1 MPFARLEGFTKLIAD
16 LPDHPNENMTSTEL
30 KQYWDSSPEELRIA
44 LNVLIDE
51 LESQDGAKSIGV
63 TTIQG
68 LTGDKLQDLLAS
80 LKSYI
85 DNHKNDKRNPHG
97 VTAQLLNVYTKDEL
111 APYLQGGDTSIRE
124 EVFIIVNSNNGD
136 GTFTYKDMNNI
147 QSTGTLTSE
156 GYQIF
161 EFKQGRYDMGL
172 NRVECVVG
180 DTLRR
185 SVISGG
191 LKEINNT
198 SIALTMPEG
207 NGAEITFKY
216 FERIGITGEANLV
229 VGDIKP
235 PFSTGNTVWFKV
247 VE

>member
-1 MPFARLEGFTKLIAD
+1 MPFTKLEKFSKLIAD

-30 KQYWDSSPEELRIA
+30 KQYWDSSPEELRTV
-44 LNVLIDE
+44 LNLLIDE
-51 LESQDGAKSIGV
+51 LESPTGSSNVGV
-63 TTIQG
+63 SPITG
-68 LTGDKLQDLLAS
+68 LTGGKLQDLLVS
-80 LKSYI
+80 FKNYV
-85 DNHKNDKRNPHG
+85 DTHKNDKNNPHG
-97 VTAQLLNVYTKDEL
+97 VTAKQLNVYTKDEL
-111 APYLQGGDTSIRE
+111 APYLQGGDTIIRE
-124 EVFIIVNSNNGD
+124 EVFVIVNSNNGD
-136 GTFTYKDMNNI
+136 GTFNYKDANSI
-147 QSTGTLTSE
+147 EHEGQLTAE

-161 EFKQGRYDMGL
+161 DFKQGRYDLGL

-191 LKEINNT
+191 LMEISNT

-216 FERIGITGEANLV
+216 FERIGISGEANLV
-229 VGDIKP
+229 VGEVEP

-247 VE
+247 V